1 MPNEPKFTENEL
13 LLISKAEQY
22 CATGEQCRSA
32 VRDKLYAW
40 GANREQVERVVNH
53 LVANDFIN
61 EARYCRIYC
70 ESKLHLQKWGRI
82 KMSYQLRLKR
92 IDNSVIEEALNN
104 IDAEQYS
111 EALQQLAQTKLR
123 SLNEPDPRKRD
134 AKLMSYLAS
143 HGFES
148 DLICNVINNLKET
161 EI

>member
-1 MPNEPKFTENEL
+1 MPNELKFTENEL

-40 GANREQVERVVNH
+40 GANREQAERVVNH

-61 EARYCRIYC
+61 EARYCRIFC

-92 IDNSVIEEALNN
+92 IDSNVIEEALNN
-104 IDAEQYS
+104 IDPEQYA
-111 EALQQLAQTKLR
+111 EALMQLAQSKLHTL
-123 SLNEPDPRKRD
+123 SEPDPRKRD
-134 AKLMSYLAS
+134 AKLSSYLAS
-143 HGFES
+143 HGFEA
-148 DLICNVINNLKET
+148 DMIHEVVNNLKET

>member
-1 MPNEPKFTENEL
+1 MASEPKYTENEL

-40 GANREQVERVVNH
+40 GANREQAERVVNH

-82 KMSYQLRLKR
+82 KMAYQLRLKR
-92 IDNSVIEEALNN
+92 IENNVIEEALKNL
-104 IDAEQYS
+104 DAEQYA
-111 EALQQLAQTKLR
+111 EALQQLAETKMK
-123 SLNEPDPRKRD
+123 SLTESDPHKRE

-143 HGFES
+143 HGFEPEQ
-148 DLICNVINNLKET
+148 IHNVVNNLKES